1 MQIFEFT
8 DSNSFNVIFSIY
20 VYLTIIIAPAFAV
33 LSMFRN

>member
-1 MQIFEFT
+1 MEIFQFT

-33 LSMFRN
+33 LSILRN